1 MLGVRPVSRANAYD
15 FVVTKPAF
23 ANWQGDLIETLR
35 VARLATMTPH
45 GTPHIVP
52 VCFAKSGDSFV
63 IPVDEKPKASR
74 RLARLRNIAYQPK
87 VSLLFDHYSDDWTTL
102 AWVRV
107 DGLATVLERGD
118 QRPAALH
125 ALRARYPQYRQMA
138 LEGLPLIVIAP
149 IAVAGWRWANG

>member
-1 MLGVRPVSRANAYD
+1 M
-15 FVVTKPAF
+15 K
-23 ANWQGDLIETLR
+23 
-35 VARLATMTPH
+35 
-45 GTPHIVP
+45 
-52 VCFAKSGDSFV
+52 
-63 IPVDEKPKASR
+63 SR
-74 RLARLRNIAYQPK
+74 RHPVASPGFATSPTNRRSPSSSITTPT
-87 VSLLFDHYSDDWTTL
+87 WTTL

-118 QRPAALH
+118 QRPAALQ